1 MSTEHVLLFL
11 VIGVF
16 VGFFAGKIIK
26 GSGFGIVGDVILGV
40 FGSFLGV
47 WLFGLLGI
55 GSGGVLG
62 LFLAALVGALL
73 LLYVIRSARLV

>member
-16 VGFFAGKIIK
+16 AGFFAGKIIK

-40 FGSFLGV
+40 VGSFVGV
-47 WLFGLLGI
+47 WVFGLLGI
-55 GSGGVLG
+55 AGGG
-62 LFLAALVGALL
+62 LIALFIAAVVGALL
-73 LLYVIRSARLV
+73 LLYIIRAARLA